1 MLQECLL
8 RTPKAAGALAPVG
21 EDDVWVHCSHIQ
33 VVDQGALFSVGHVPQ
48 RLQLCL
54 DPIPYLFVVDNILH
68 RCLTLHCDCIL
79 QILIQLVY
87 QGLSAASTNSSQDH
101 WSSLLLASTAGK
113 LYPCQCQLMR
123 GCVQVKPM
131 FKGTSSIVLPCFEGS
146 HYGYTAAMPHK
157 HAMQHLCTEH
167 GACSAAA

>member
-8 RTPKAAGALAPVG
+8 RTPKAAGAPAPVG
-21 EDDVWVHCSHIQ
+21 EDDVWVHGSHIQ

-54 DPIPYLFVVDNILH
+54 DLIPYLFVVDNILH

-87 QGLSAASTNSSQDH
+87 QGLSAASTNSFTGPLVISAPGINSWQAIPLSADERVC
-101 WSSLLLASTAGK
+101 SGK
-113 LYPCQCQLMR
+113 AD
-123 GCVQVKPM
+123 VQ
-131 FKGTSSIVLPCFEGS
+131 GNL
-146 HYGYTAAMPHK
+146 
-157 HAMQHLCTEH
+157 EH
-167 GACSAAA
+167 CPSML